1 MTSPTHPHT
10 DVPHIDMKISLLSTV
25 AGAREMMACDQK

>member
-1 MTSPTHPHT
+1 MTSPTHPRA
-10 DVPHIDMKISLLSTV
+10 DAPHIDMKISLLSTV